1 VATLGEHQ
9 LSIPLMSRPLG
20 HHYRLSSQAAE
31 CRRSGQHQHRVRVDG
46 IPREVIDQIRLEHHL
61 LAAHI
66 DRKKPQSLTE
76 NLVKLLRVPFGVQ
89 DGDSRSLGALVEV
102 IIGQEKGSGNRRT
115 GGQRRTSNK

>member
-1 VATLGEHQ
+1 
-9 LSIPLMSRPLG
+9 MSRPLG

-46 IPREVIDQIRLEHHL
+46 IPREVIDQIGLEQHR
-61 LAAHI
+61 LAAEVE
-66 DRKKPQSLTE
+66 RKKPQPLAE
-76 NLVKLLRVPFGVQ
+76 NLVKLLGVLFRVQ
-89 DGDSRSLGALVEV
+89 DRDSRSLGALVEV